1 MLSSSSAPLLRSSPP
16 GRFTERRKKL
26 KGKQHGISSNL
37 RKEEVRRPDETGYP
51 PSISFVAPQPP
62 FPQLH
67 RQSHHCTLK
76 IWCENND
83 FKWLTENLVFTGV
96 TDISLFTLSTT
107 PARLAHK
114 TCSSFVKSFH
124 LSKSWAFMHLLSR
137 CHVCAMTSHE
147 ARIPDQFGLSVD
159 NDVQQL
165 NRGLH
170 LDKMRL
176 PCNDITRSHK
186 MCRFLFF
193 TFSHHL

>member
-1 MLSSSSAPLLRSSPP
+1 MESVTTWGKKKYAVQTRLDIHLPSLLLHLNHPSHNYIAN
-16 GRFTERRKKL
+16 FTIVPWTFNVRIM
-26 KGKQHGISSNL
+26 ISNS
-37 RKEEVRRPDETGYP
+37 
-51 PSISFVAPQPP
+51 
-62 FPQLH
+62 
-67 RQSHHCTLK
+67 
-76 IWCENND
+76 
-83 FKWLTENLVFTGV
+83 LTKNLVLTGV

-114 TCSSFVKSFH
+114 TCSSFVKSFYM
-124 LSKSWAFMHLLSR
+124 SKSWAFMHLLSR